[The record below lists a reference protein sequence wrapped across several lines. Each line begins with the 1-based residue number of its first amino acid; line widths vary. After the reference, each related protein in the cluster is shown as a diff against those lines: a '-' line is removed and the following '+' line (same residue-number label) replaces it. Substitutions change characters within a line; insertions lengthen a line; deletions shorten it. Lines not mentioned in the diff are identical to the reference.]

1 MNRVCIPK
9 ASAVSLLATS
19 ALGMMMSTGEALAQA
34 CSPAPTGSLF
44 SAALCTEGQSAY
56 VSSNQIQD
64 ILNTVDNNR
73 MRQLFPAYQPRVS
86 AGEFHLD
93 VRGLPVN
100 AAYVYNS
107 TQLLFDVPSLGIAE
121 SFTGATREASRDL
134 LDDYLRR
141 NGDTILRGLLRESAV
156 DPVAGNPASAQSQ
169 MVTGDFDA
177 AFDAIYDTSPP
188 GSAFGVGLR
197 FGSYGFDGHQQEVY
211 TLPLA
216 YTYTFTNHDVLAV
229 RLPLTYIEIEGATAY
244 RGQLGLS
251 YKKVLT
257 SRWALTPAVGYGLV
271 DSSDLGSLAQLASAS
286 LTSDLELYNNGRF
299 SVSMGNLI
307 GYYVTMPTRI
317 GGQSVDYNLHN
328 TITRDGLLLSVPLQK
343 NYWGREF
350 SVDVYVTGTW
360 FFGDAVYSSH
370 YQEVGITIGPRRSA
384 DKREPNLA
392 SHPFGIGLKYVF
404 GQGDIDGV
412 ELNFGYRF

>member
-1 MNRVCIPK
+1 MNDRYVHSK
-9 ASAVSLLATS
+9 SAH
-19 ALGMMMSTGEALAQA
+19 ALPMVVILGIVGISGELRAQA
-34 CSPAPTGSLF
+34 CSVSPTGNIF
-44 SAALCTEGQSAY
+44 SATLCTEGQSAS

-64 ILNTVDNNR
+64 ILNTVDEKR
-73 MRQLFPAYQPRVS
+73 LRELFPAYQPRVS

-107 TQLLFDVPSLGIAE
+107 TQLLFNVPNLGIAE
-121 SFTGATREASRDL
+121 SFTGATRDASRDQ
-134 LDDYLRR
+134 LDEYLRL
-141 NGDTILRGLLRESAV
+141 NGDAILRGLLRGSAV

-169 MVTGDFDA
+169 MVSGDFDA
-177 AFDAIYDTSPP
+177 GFDPIYDSSPP
-188 GSAFGVGLR
+188 GSAFAMGLR
-197 FGSYGFDGHQQEVY
+197 FGSYGFDRYTQNVY

-257 SRWALTPAVGYGLV
+257 SRWALTPAVGYGVV
-271 DSSDLGSLAQLASAS
+271 DSSDLGSLAQLLSGS
-286 LTSDLELYNNGRF
+286 LTSDLEIYNNGKF
-299 SVSMGNLI
+299 SLSMGNLI
-307 GYYVTMPTRI
+307 GYYVTMPTRV
-317 GGQSVDYNLHN
+317 GDQRVDYNLHN

-350 SVDVYVTGTW
+350 SVDFYVIGTW
-360 FFGDAVYSSH
+360 FFGDALYSSA
-370 YQEVGITIGPRRSA
+370 YQEVGFSIGPRRSA
-384 DKREPNLA
+384 DKREPNLS
-392 SHPFGIGLKYVF
+392 SHPFGIGLKYLF
-404 GQGDIDGV
+404 GQGDIDGL
-412 ELNFGYRF
+412 ELTFGYRF